1 MAARNHALGPNGT
14 EMGERDLSLEG
25 QAQAI
30 LATNPYL
37 TQQQL
42 KLEARR
48 GRVVL
53 RGIVKSF
60 FQKQMAQE
68 ALKKVEGIEQIEN
81 ELEVI
86 WS

>member
-1 MAARNHALGPNGT
+1 
-14 EMGERDLSLEG
+14 MGERDLNLEG
-25 QAQAI
+25 QARAI

>member
-1 MAARNHALGPNGT
+1 MAAHNHALGPNGT

>member
-1 MAARNHALGPNGT
+1 MAAHNHALGPNGT
-14 EMGERDLSLEG
+14 EMGKRDLSLEG